1 MSRRTMTPRLP
12 RLAAALL
19 AAVVAPATACAQ
31 NATFTGIGFLN
42 QESRGSW
49 VYGLSADG
57 STPVGDSRYSD
68 GLGGFQAM
76 RWRAETGIEGLGLL
90 SDTARNS
97 TAFGASTNGGV
108 IVGAGNSDPGWQAF
122 RWTESGGMVGLGDLP
137 GGDFWSQAKAVSGDG
152 SIVVG
157 SSRGGGASNGLA
169 EAFRWT
175 EQTGMVGLGFLPGG
189 SYKSSSASGISDD
202 GKVIVGGSNSAEG
215 GRAFR
220 WSEETG
226 MVSLGTLPDGFGS
239 GATAISPNGHFVV
252 GQSAVKESNGN
263 FTRAF
268 IWSEDAG
275 MTALPN
281 LPVDYLGLVS
291 RVADVADD
299 GTAVG
304 STDVVYHDYSGRTYA
319 TVWLAGKEAV
329 TIEALLL
336 DYGIDVLAMGW
347 QLEFAYGVSADG
359 RTIAGH
365 GLSPNGFYE
374 GWIAHIPIPTPHSL
388 AIFALAVVFGPRRS
402 R

>member
-1 MSRRTMTPRLP
+1 MIPRLP

-31 NATFTGIGFLN
+31 IASFTGIGFLN
-42 QESRGSW
+42 EESRWSW
-49 VYGLSADG
+49 AFGLSSDG
-57 STPVGDSRYSD
+57 STVIGASRDGDGFNGPV
-68 GLGGFQAM
+68 QAM
-76 RWRAETGIEGLGLL
+76 RWRQETGIEGIGRL
-90 SDTARNS
+90 SGNGKNS
-97 TAFGASTNGGV
+97 QAMGASSSGSV

-189 SYKSSSASGISDD
+189 PVKSSGAGGISSD
-202 GKVIVGGSNSAEG
+202 GRVIVGSSRSAFGTE
-215 GRAFR
+215 AFR
-220 WSEETG
+220 WTEETG
-226 MVSLGTLPDGFGS
+226 MIGLGDLP
-239 GATAISPNGHFVV
+239 GADFYSIAQAVSPNGTFVV
-252 GQSAVKESNGN
+252 GRSSVAESNGN
-263 FTRAF
+263 FARAF
-268 IWSEDAG
+268 IWTEDAG

-299 GTAVG
+299 GIAVG

-329 TIEALLL
+329 TVEALLL